1 MTLPLNTAH
10 LLDWQDL
17 LAGIPDKS
25 VALCLT
31 DMPYG
36 TTQCTW
42 DALIDLAQW
51 WGHLDRVL
59 APKGAVVCTASQP
72 FTTTLIASNMAWFRH
87 ELIWQKNAATG
98 FLNAQKAPLKAH
110 ENIIVFGR
118 KGVNYYPE
126 MTKGKCS
133 FVKSGDRRRAE
144 FIYTQRNKL
153 DYASDKRY
161 PKSVLTY
168 DVERHSSKSQGASI
182 TLHPTQKPVAL
193 FRYLIRLYSQAGD
206 LVIDPFVGSGTTAV
220 AAKYEGRNF
229 IVGDISQEYL
239 GITQKRLNPEI
250 GVTHYRD
257 VPQADISDLPLF
269 RDLE

>member
-36 TTQCTW
+36 TTDCTW
-42 DALIDLAQW
+42 DALIDLEAW

-59 APKGAVVCTASQP
+59 APKGAVVCTGSQP

-87 ELIWQKNAATG
+87 ELIWQKNRITG
-98 FLNAQKAPLKAH
+98 FLNAKSAPLKSH

-118 KGVNYYPE
+118 EGVNYYPE
-126 MTKGKCS
+126 MLEGYHIP
-133 FVKSGDRRRAE
+133 VKRHEVRYSDGTLSE
-144 FIYTQRNKL
+144 KL
-153 DYASDKRY
+153 RMNYASDKRY
-161 PKSVLTY
+161 PKSVIQF
-168 DVERHSSKSQGASI
+168 DVERHGSKTARNAV

-229 IVGDISQEYL
+229 IVGDISQEYI
-239 GITQKRLNPEI
+239 GITRKRLSPEI